1 MPKTQDA
8 AKRQLNRWIQKGRL
22 QGLSRDPSFAGSPAV
37 IATLEELDQLLD
49 VFINSEA
56 LRSRGYTEQ
65 ALTQISLCLLGW
77 PATPAATAATPRSG
91 RAWLC
96 SAPVHPCHDS

>member
-1 MPKTQDA
+1 MRPKPAAVVLFELYAEVQMPKTQDA

-22 QGLSRDPSFAGSPAV
+22 QSRDPSFAGSPAV

-65 ALTQISLCLLGW
+65 ALTQ
-77 PATPAATAATPRSG
+77 PAVGLASNTSSNSSNTAVR
-91 RAWLC
+91 
-96 SAPVHPCHDS
+96 